1 MPDKTVTRS
10 AEKGSAAVR
19 KPLAEA
25 RASRRSADHVHPAVA
40 FARASSAPVSEL
52 SASDLLVLQRT
63 AGNRA
68 VAQILRVLLGRTDE
82 RSSAEGELI
91 VGPLDEAYV
100 KTPNPIAPQ
109 AGHQPQALPPQA
121 SSSRNA
127 IQLKI
132 EEPEE
137 AEPLQRTVET
147 VRRGENTTGLPDALK
162 AGIENLSGIA
172 MDDVKVHYNSPKP
185 AQVQALAY
193 TQGTDIYLAPG
204 EEKHLPHEAWHVA
217 QQKQGRVKPTLQAK
231 LLVGAADDPYEQ
243 EADRV
248 ASEAMQRSEPSIPDI
263 QRQPAPEEED
273 EEKIIQTKPLA
284 SSITPVV
291 QRQQVDEDDEEE
303 TLVQRRS
310 AAGVAT
316 VGPGVERSIE
326 GTRSSGQR
334 LPDQL
339 RARMEPAFGADFSG
353 VRVHADGESDRLNR
367 SLGARAFTTGRDVFF
382 RQGDY
387 NPNSRMGQELI
398 AHELTHVVQ
407 QGGGST
413 GNRGLAVRRAPGQ
426 LIQRSVADAIEE
438 DRMAWKMMS
447 AKSKAAMM
455 ALAPALGPFVQAWE
469 SGKSATGGLYN
480 WLAGDR
486 PGAIRKGLSGFAA
499 GVLGAPLGAVYGL
512 GKGLLRGLVFGIG
525 NPLYSI
531 GKRLANFSP
540 SAARGIYPGDPR
552 HEPGG
557 RGREN
562 YNYDTK
568 TDLLNYGLLAT
579 GVGASVGK
587 FVADRANIISA
598 MPKPSN
604 IGDVWDNT
612 KTFFTDNTPVASET
626 GTILSGLGAGASGLG
641 ALASLVDASKSY
653 KESRDT
659 ANTTAQ
665 RGLGLAAGVGATL
678 SSAQQAA
685 TSAYHIGNLTQNQAV
700 ALGAQT
706 ATGGLAVATGGVDI
720 LRGAYGY
727 FKASSNIERL
737 NRLERDRRLQGA
749 TRDAVQQAAFTQAGR
764 KTSSAGTM
772 LKGALSVAGGALFL
786 ASTATPIGWILLTA
800 GALIGGIFALKKWWD
815 KRKRKEAIAMK
826 ELGVVEERAQ
836 WEKDVAAVKKEH
848 YWWSATGRARRAAL
862 GPDPLERELKANNF
876 KDVGH
881 FYAHYINRM
890 ANTLYDTAIADR
902 TNLMHQAASQ
912 IAEARGDNRTFASL
926 PRELIHSRRQ
936 ADVKS
941 FMKKEKIMIPEG
953 NNYLQ
958 IAELIESMGLN
969 FDWQANPVQPTPDK
983 IGKALDH

>member
-1 MPDKTVTRS
+1 VPKRTATH
-10 AEKGSAAVR
+10 ATEKGSVTAPRLQSDARAVR
-19 KPLAEA
+19 RQPVRTHRAVALA
-25 RASRRSADHVHPAVA
+25 RAMNTPA
-40 FARASSAPVSEL
+40 SEL
-52 SASDLLVLQRT
+52 SASDLLTLQRT
-63 AGNRA
+63 VGNRA
-68 VAQILRVLLGRTDE
+68 VARIL
-82 RSSAEGELI
+82 A
-91 VGPLDEAYV
+91 
-100 KTPNPIAPQ
+100 Q
-109 AGHQPQALPPQA
+109 A
-121 SSSRNA
+121 
-127 IQLKI
+127 
-132 EEPEE
+132 
-137 AEPLQRTVET
+137 
-147 VRRGENTTGLPDALK
+147 
-162 AGIENLSGIA
+162 
-172 MDDVKVHYNSPKP
+172 M
-185 AQVQALAY
+185 
-193 TQGTDIYLAPG
+193 
-204 EEKHLPHEAWHVA
+204 PHEPA
-217 QQKQGRVKPTLQAK
+217 GRQSGLVLQAK
-231 LLVGAADDPYEQ
+231 LSVGAADDLYEQ

-248 ASEAMQRSEPSIPDI
+248 ASEVMQRSEPSVPDI
-263 QRQPAPEEED
+263 QRQPAPPEEED
-273 EEKIIQTKPLA
+273 EEKTIQTKPLA

-291 QRQQVDEDDEEE
+291 QRQQIPEEEDEEQ

-310 AAGVAT
+310 AGGVAT
-316 VGPGVERSIE
+316 VESGVEQRIE
-326 GTRSSGQR
+326 GSRSGGQR
-334 LPDQL
+334 LPAQL

-353 VRVHADGESDRLNR
+353 VRVHSDAESDRLNR
-367 SLGARAFTTGRDVFF
+367 SLRARAFTTGRDVFF

-387 NPNSRMGQELI
+387 NPNSRRGQELI

-407 QGGGST
+407 QGGATT
-413 GNRGLAVRRAPGQ
+413 GRRGLPVRRAPGHF
-426 LIQRSVADAIEE
+426 IQRSVADAIEE

-447 AKSKAAMM
+447 AKSKAAMF

-531 GKRLANFSP
+531 GKRVANFSP

-568 TDLLNYGLLAT
+568 TDLLNYGLLASGT
-579 GVGASVGK
+579 GASVGK
-587 FVADRANIISA
+587 FIADRANIISA

-612 KTFFTDNTPVASET
+612 KTFFTDSTPVASET
-626 GTILSGLGAGASGLG
+626 GTILSGLGAAGSGAG
-641 ALASLVDASKSY
+641 AIASLVDASKGY
-653 KESRDT
+653 KEWRDT

-700 ALGAQT
+700 SLGAQT

-727 FKASSNIERL
+727 YKASSNIERL
-737 NRLERDRRLQGA
+737 SRLERDRTLQGA
-749 TRDAVQQAAFTQAGR
+749 TRNAVQQAAFTQAGR
-764 KTSSAGTM
+764 KTSSAGTV

-786 ASTATPIGWILLTA
+786 ASTATPIGWVLLTA

-815 KRKRKEAIAMK
+815 KRKRKKAIAIR
-826 ELGVVEERAQ
+826 ELGVEEERAQ
-836 WEKDVAAVKKEH
+836 WEEDVAAVKKEH
-848 YWWSATGRARRAAL
+848 YWWSATGRAKRAAL
-862 GPDPLERELKANNF
+862 GLDPLERELKANNF

-902 TNLMHQAASQ
+902 RSLMLQASRQ
-912 IAEARGDNRTFASL
+912 IAEARGNYRTFASL
-926 PRELIHSRRQ
+926 PRELTHSRRQ
-936 ADVKS
+936 ADLKS
-941 FMKKEKIMIPEG
+941 FITKKGIMIPEG
-953 NNYLQ
+953 NNFLQ

>member
-1 MPDKTVTRS
+1 VPKRTGTH
-10 AEKGSAAVR
+10 ATEKGLVTAPRLQSD
-19 KPLAEA
+19 A
-25 RASRRSADHVHPAVA
+25 RAVPRQTVRTHPAVA
-40 FARASSAPVSEL
+40 LARAMSMPASEL
-52 SASDLLVLQRT
+52 SASDLLTLQRT

-68 VAQILRVLLGRTDE
+68 VARILAQTMPHE
-82 RSSAEGELI
+82 
-91 VGPLDEAYV
+91 
-100 KTPNPIAPQ
+100 
-109 AGHQPQALPPQA
+109 PP
-121 SSSRNA
+121 
-127 IQLKI
+127 
-132 EEPEE
+132 
-137 AEPLQRTVET
+137 
-147 VRRGENTTGLPDALK
+147 
-162 AGIENLSGIA
+162 
-172 MDDVKVHYNSPKP
+172 
-185 AQVQALAY
+185 
-193 TQGTDIYLAPG
+193 GTDRHSRLI
-204 EEKHLPHEAWHVA
+204 
-217 QQKQGRVKPTLQAK
+217 LQAK
-231 LLVGAADDPYEQ
+231 LSVGAANDLYEQ

-248 ASEAMQRSEPSIPDI
+248 ASEVMQRSETSVPDI
-263 QRQPAPEEED
+263 QRQPSVEDED
-273 EEKIIQTKPLA
+273 EEKMVQTKPLA

-291 QRQQVDEDDEEE
+291 QRQQMPEEEDEEE

-387 NPNSRMGQELI
+387 NPNSRRGQELI

-407 QGGGST
+407 QSGGTT
-413 GNRGLAVRRAPGQ
+413 GKRGLPVRRAPGHV
-426 LIQRSVADAIEE
+426 IQRSVADAIEE

-447 AKSKAAMM
+447 AESKLAMA
-455 ALAPALGPFVQAWE
+455 ALAPALGPLVQAWE
-469 SGKSATGGLYN
+469 SGKSATSGLYN
-480 WLAGDR
+480 RLAGDR
-486 PGAIRKGLSGFAA
+486 PGAIRKGVSGFAA
-499 GVLGAPLGAVYGL
+499 GLAAPLGAVYGL

-531 GKRLANFSP
+531 GKRVANFSP

-568 TDLLNYGLLAT
+568 TDLLNYGLLASGT
-579 GVGASVGK
+579 GASVGK
-587 FVADRANIISA
+587 FIADRANIISA

-612 KTFFTDNTPVASET
+612 KTFFTDSTPVASET

-700 ALGAQT
+700 SLGAQT
-706 ATGGLAVATGGVDI
+706 ATGGLAVATGGIDI

-727 FKASSNIERL
+727 YKASSNIERL

-749 TRDAVQQAAFTQAGR
+749 TRNAVQQAAFTQAGR
-764 KTSSAGTM
+764 KTSSAGTV

-786 ASTATPIGWILLTA
+786 ASTATPIGWVLLTA

-815 KRKRKEAIAMK
+815 KRKRKKAIAIR
-826 ELGVVEERAQ
+826 ELGVEEERAQ
-836 WEKDVAAVKKEH
+836 WEEDVAAVKKEH
-848 YWWSATGRARRAAL
+848 YWWSATGRAKRAAL
-862 GPDPLERELKANNF
+862 GLDPLERELKANNF

-902 TNLMHQAASQ
+902 GSLMLQASRQ
-912 IAEARGDNRTFASL
+912 IAEARGNYRTFASL
-926 PRELIHSRRQ
+926 PRELTHSRRQ
-936 ADVKS
+936 ADLKS
-941 FMKKEKIMIPEG
+941 FITKKGIMIPEG
-953 NNYLQ
+953 NNFLQ